1 VGVARY
7 ALGPAGHDLAIV
19 VADAWQRRG
28 VSTVLLCRL
37 MALARSRGIRSFNAN
52 LLADNRPVI
61 EMIRHAFPGARFE
74 RAGSELEA
82 RISLL

>member
-1 VGVARY
+1 
-7 ALGPAGHDLAIV
+7 
-19 VADAWQRRG
+19 
-28 VSTVLLCRL
+28 